1 MEDFSDDDSFK
12 SACSAV
18 SLSPPHRYAPPCSSP
33 RQSSSAHSA
42 NSVCGGGHNESS
54 SLALAESVTSLSASV
69 LFQSAHSNLDQ
80 CGGDNVV
87 GACFSGAAAP
97 PAHQDMT
104 ERDGKHLSVH
114 ESSIASTEQD
124 DKLPHTKSKKSDT
137 NSMVKMESTSSKDS
151 SQSNNEVMQQAPW
164 RERPLQIK
172 QSKSHDDPNSWRL
185 ITSRTETSRPNVTS
199 TSFNQDVTCVC
210 IGTERGFR
218 IRTILPP
225 PSGSQTSSTTNMVH
239 QCQIPAGV
247 TLCHMLYGTSLL
259 AIVKTSTP
267 RTLSLVN
274 AWTGESLRDLHFV
287 ASVKRVEMNR
297 RILCA
302 LAADGGLHVFNL
314 TNLQLIR
321 SIGCNHPSDPA
332 RAIEGLNASTAGAFF
347 AVSNVEDELFIVCR
361 CRKRLGWVRVYKII
375 EQAGIR
381 LAPIG
386 AFDAHNH
393 SIARIAIGGPKGKQ
407 TLATASEKGTVIRIF
422 DLGSTFRKLGVLLRG
437 SSLCS
442 MHSIAFNSD
451 ATMVASSSSNCTVHV
466 FLLEKANGGSDA
478 PTKKEKDKLKF
489 VRLLPEVVSDQKEGV
504 RSWSK
509 IRLKSTMT
517 LHPLSLA
524 FLPSNQLV
532 VLTNHGT
539 IQRFMFDTV
548 GKAFKVASE
557 DALLEDSN
565 FAYNHRT

>member
-12 SACSAV
+12 SACSAE
-18 SLSPPHRYAPPCSSP
+18 SSSPPDRCAPPCSSP

-42 NSVCGGGHNESS
+42 NDSVCGGGGHDESS
-54 SLALAESVTSLSASV
+54 SLALAESVASLSASV

-80 CGGDNVV
+80 CGGGSVV
-87 GACFSGAAAP
+87 GACSSGAAAP
-97 PAHQDMT
+97 PARQDVT

-114 ESSIASTEQD
+114 ESSIACAEQD
-124 DKLPHTKSKKSDT
+124 DKLPQTKSKKSDT
-137 NSMVKMESTSSKDS
+137 K
-151 SQSNNEVMQQAPW
+151 
-164 RERPLQIK
+164 ERPLQIK
-172 QSKSHDDPNSWRL
+172 QSKSHDDQDSWRL
-185 ITSRTETSRPNVTS
+185 ITSRTETFRPNVTS

-210 IGTERGFR
+210 VGTERGFR

-225 PSGSQTSSTTNMVH
+225 PSGSQTSNTTNLVH

-297 RILCA
+297 RILCV

-314 TNLQLIR
+314 TNLQLVR
-321 SIGCNHPSDPA
+321 SIGCKHPSDPA

-347 AVSNVEDELFIVCR
+347 TMSNVEDELFIVCR
-361 CRKRLGWVRVYKII
+361 CRKRLGWVRVYKIM

-407 TLATASEKGTVIRIF
+407 ILATASEKGTVIRIF

-437 SSLCS
+437 SSPCS

-451 ATMVASSSSNCTVHV
+451 ASMVASSSSNCTVHV

-478 PTKKEKDKLKF
+478 PTKKAKDKLKF

-509 IRLKSTMT
+509 IRLESTMN